1 MISGLSSVALVVRLK
16 STSLPTSFARCLAY
30 VIVFLRTGKFSSVS
44 PPKNVMWA
52 TLFAPDSLSMNSTLS
67 RAVSSL
73 MNFGCLPFSVST
85 ILSSPYS

>member
-1 MISGLSSVALVVRLK
+1 MNPEKPSSVPAIINTLLPNTKPVAADANPAYELSSDITTGMSADSANMK
-16 STSLPTSFARCLAY
+16 ST
-30 VIVFLRTGKFSSVS
+30 
-44 PPKNVMWA
+44 
-52 TLFAPDSLSMNSTLS
+52 LF